1 MEYHYDDQRVRDDQS
16 VRRRTVTEAKAAGDE
31 VRSTLESAREAG
43 KERARTFFEEQR
55 VNVAERADEIA
66 RALRKTAKN
75 LDEEGV
81 NKTAC
86 SLTERAAH
94 GAEQLAS
101 SLRDQDPEEL
111 RYRAERI
118 VRDNPGAVLAGAV
131 TVGLLLA
138 RFLKSSGDR
147 RHTEHDTEHDID
159 RDHDHVSPIERQSA
173 MPRYESDRTPFQRSS
188 QAMPP
193 TGGI

>member
-1 MEYHYDDQRVRDDQS
+1 MEYHYDDQS

-81 NKTAC
+81 NKTTC

-94 GAEQLAS
+94 GVEQLAS

-131 TVGLLLA
+131 TAGLLLA

-147 RHTEHDTEHDID
+147 HHTEHDIE

-173 MPRYESDRTPFQRSS
+173 MPRHQSDGTTFQRSS